1 MESLVGLYSSTPQ
14 SGKSTV
20 AKWLCEEHGYVCV
33 PFAETLKE
41 ALIPVLVAL
50 GHTTWEAKQLVTTD
64 KHTYLPDL
72 RLSVRQLL
80 QTLGTEWGRQCVH
93 PDLWLMCW
101 KQRIKLYNKVVVDDV
116 RFPNE
121 ADLVKK
127 LGGSMWLI
135 DRPHSGELAKH
146 SSEGSL
152 DTYPYFDRMIKN
164 YGNLEELGLKLQQLT
179 LP

>member
-1 MESLVGLYSSTPQ
+1 MRKLVGLYSSAPQ

-20 AKWLCEEHGYVCV
+20 AQWLCKEHGYVVV
-33 PFAETLKE
+33 PFAQTLKE
-41 ALIPVLVAL
+41 ALIPILVAL
-50 GHTTWEAKQLVTTD
+50 GHTETDAKQLVTYD
-64 KHTYLPDL
+64 KHTYLPDV

-101 KQRIKLYNKVVVDDV
+101 KKRIEAYENVVVDDV

-121 ADLVKK
+121 ADLVRS
-127 LGGSMWLI
+127 LGGSMWLVQ
-135 DRPHSGELAKH
+135 RETSAQLSGH

-152 DTYPYFDRMIKN
+152 NAYPYFDQIVKN
-164 YGNLEELGLKLQQLT
+164 RGSLDELTLTLQQT
-179 LP
+179 MLP